1 MRISKITFIL
11 LIALAF
17 ISCEEKEGT
26 IIIENNISNTEIS
39 SVKWGNYAIA
49 NSLLPGQQNSL
60 VIYDEADEFPKV
72 GQVTFTMNTNNKSV
86 YLVTLNEFELSEGTE
101 LKISLTDSTRVE

>member
-11 LIALAF
+11 FITLAF

-39 SVKWGNYAIA
+39 SVKWGNYTIA
-49 NSLLPGQQNSL
+49 YSLLPGQENSL
-60 VIYDEADEFPKV
+60 VISDEADEFPKV

-86 YLVTLNEFELSEGTE
+86 YLVTLDEFELNEGAE
-101 LKISLTDSTRVE
+101 LKITLTDSTKVQ